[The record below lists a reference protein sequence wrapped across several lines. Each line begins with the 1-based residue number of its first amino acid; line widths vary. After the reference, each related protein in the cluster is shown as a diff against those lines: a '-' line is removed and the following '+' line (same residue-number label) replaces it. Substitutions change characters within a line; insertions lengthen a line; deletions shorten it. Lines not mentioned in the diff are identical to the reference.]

1 MGDETIGSWDE
12 VKIVCMVDNAITQ
25 GGALIRHTIPLQ
37 YCVSNAITQG
47 GALDTQ
53 YCNGNTLLHMCAY
66 IGNAGM

>member
-12 VKIVCMVDNAITQ
+12 VKIVCMVD
-25 GGALIRHTIPLQ
+25 
-37 YCVSNAITQG
+37 NAITQG